1 MTLHARAASLS
12 TDDIVVLLER
22 DERLTQRIVDLQAQ
36 LDWFQREVFGR
47 KSEKVLHCDL
57 SQQLTLGETL
67 AAAEAPVESEMVVA
81 SHTRRRR
88 KPSQRQGDPLLR
100 FDDSVDVLD
109 IVIRDERLDPES
121 YCVVGEK
128 VSLRLLQNPATYRVV
143 RIRRLVIKMK
153 DGSGFSCP
161 PIPAEVFE
169 GSFADVSFLASIVID
184 KLRYHLP
191 LYRQH
196 QRLLASGITIH
207 RSTMTQYM
215 RRVAELLR
223 PIYQAQMRSILMS
236 RVLAMDET
244 PIRAGL
250 KSKGKMKRGYFWP
263 LYGDQSEIAFHF
275 ANSRGHQVVPA
286 VLSDFEGVLLSDG
299 YEAYER
305 FAEANSKV
313 VQAQCWVHTR
323 RHFVKAEPMEPALV
337 REALERIGTLYKLDA
352 QLREKNPSPEQILQ
366 FRGQQMRP
374 LVDCFFEWLRVQLD
388 EQLLLPKNPFTKA
401 ATYALEREKQL
412 KVFLEDPD
420 VSMDTNHLERQIRPI
435 ALGRKNWL
443 FAWTELG
450 AEHLGILQSL
460 VATCRLQDID
470 PYTYLVDVLQ
480 RVGQHRAKDVE
491 ELTPRRWKE
500 LFADEPLPSLM
511 ELVQKKTPAASPT

>member
-1 MTLHARAASLS
+1 
-12 TDDIVVLLER
+12 
-22 DERLTQRIVDLQAQ
+22 
-36 LDWFQREVFGR
+36 
-47 KSEKVLHCDL
+47 
-57 SQQLTLGETL
+57 
-67 AAAEAPVESEMVVA
+67 
-81 SHTRRRR
+81 
-88 KPSQRQGDPLLR
+88 LLR

-109 IVIRDERLDPES
+109 IVIRDEAIEGLDPES
-121 YCVVGEK
+121 YTIVGEK
-128 VSLRLLQNPATYRVV
+128 VSLRLLQDPATYRVV
-143 RIRRLVIKMK
+143 RIHRQVIKMK
-153 DGSGFSCP
+153 DGSEFSCP

-207 RSTMTQYM
+207 RSTMTHYM

-223 PIYQAQMRSILMS
+223 PIYEAQMRSILMS

-244 PIRAGL
+244 PVRAGL

-275 ANSRGHQVVPA
+275 ANSREHRVVSE
-286 VLSDFEGVLLSDG
+286 VLSGYEGVLLSDG
-299 YEAYER
+299 YEH

-323 RHFVKAEPMEPALV
+323 RKFVQAELMQPDLARKALKKIGKLYEL
-337 REALERIGTLYKLDA
+337 EAE
-352 QLREKNPSPEQILQ
+352 LREKDPSPEQILQ
-366 FRGQQMRP
+366 YRGEMMRP
-374 LVDCFFEWLRVQLD
+374 LAEDFFEWLGERQD
-388 EQLLLPKNPFTKA
+388 EHLLLPKNPFTRA
-401 ATYALEREKQL
+401 AAYALNREKQL
-412 KVFLEDPD
+412 KVFLENPN
-420 VSMDTNHLERQIRPI
+420 VQMDTNHLEREIRPI

-443 FAWTELG
+443 FSWTELG
-450 AEHLGILQSL
+450 AQQLGILQSL
-460 VATCRLQDID
+460 VATCRLQDVD

-480 RVGQHRAKDVE
+480 RVGRHRSKNVD

-500 LFADEPLPSLM
+500 LFADDPLPSLM
-511 ELVQKKTPAASPT
+511 ELVKTKTLVTSTN